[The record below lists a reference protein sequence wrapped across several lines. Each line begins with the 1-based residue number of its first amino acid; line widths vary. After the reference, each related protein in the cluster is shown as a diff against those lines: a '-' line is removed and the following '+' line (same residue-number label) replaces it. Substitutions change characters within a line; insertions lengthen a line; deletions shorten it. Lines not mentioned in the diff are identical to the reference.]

1 MMEENPILL
10 WSIIC
15 YKKKKA
21 SDKSDP
27 HTMLYLY
34 TFNVYSLLL
43 VLVWSSFRYG
53 FDL

>member
-15 YKKKKA
+15 YKKKA

-34 TFNVYSLLL
+34 TFNAYSLLL
-43 VLVWSSFRYG
+43 VPVWSSFRYG